1 MFRHVEPILRYLWSK
16 GRVSDS
22 NGKVSMVEPREYQP
36 DQYIYFFFQLLSLP
50 DLWFSISVT
59 FTALCP
65 AYLTIHPPAP
75 NFGGVFPISPPTLLH
90 HPCPRLPHQTPSK
103 TSSALVT
110 TLFFSLVQPLLDR
123 FWGPCRSFELPV
135 MFGRCPIYT
144 PTPLHCISSLTYCP
158 CHRKNRPTGERF
170 FSLFFIEARKAPDKG
185 PSLPSPSLL
194 SHVLT

>member
-1 MFRHVEPILRYLWSK
+1 MFRHVKPFLRYLWSK

-36 DQYIYFFFQLLSLP
+36 DQFFFFFL
-50 DLWFSISVT
+50 
-59 FTALCP
+59 
-65 AYLTIHPPAP
+65 
-75 NFGGVFPISPPTLLH
+75 
-90 HPCPRLPHQTPSK
+90 TPSK
-103 TSSALVT
+103 TSSGLVT
-110 TLFFSLVQPLLDR
+110 TPLFSLVQPLLDR

-135 MFGRCPIYT
+135 TFGRCPIST

-170 FSLFFIEARKAPDKG
+170 FSLLFINARKAPDKG

-194 SHVLT
+194 SPVLT